1 MYTVET
7 TRMRLTVDFAA
18 GHVTS
23 LLADGTER
31 IAALSPLF
39 RLRLRHADSTTL
51 HLTAYNAATRRETNE
66 GGLYTDFAD
75 APGLTLRLTLKGDGE
90 QALWSV
96 EAEPGD
102 TATLVEWIDFPLITL
117 PALREN
123 CADRRGGQILLPYNE
138 GVLISD
144 AETRQLTDFRFWDP
158 EYPSIGCYSL
168 FPNMISSQMLACLW
182 EDCGLYLGAHDPARG
197 VKSVDFYPDRGGVTP
212 LFRLFCGVDFGKAFR
227 TDYPIVWRVT
237 DNRWESAAEIYRAWF
252 ETHLPPRVRR
262 IAENPDLPAW
272 YADSPLVV
280 SYPVRGIHDMD
291 EMYPNA
297 LFPYVNALPLL
308 DSLRE
313 AAESR
318 LLVLLMHWEGTAPW
332 APPYVWPPYG
342 GVEGFEAFRSA
353 LRERGDLLGVY
364 CSGFGY
370 TLRSNL
376 IPDYDRH
383 ADCAERSLERGMC
396 AGPDGKVAISRICT
410 GQRKGYDVCPASPV
424 GHDLLAE
431 AYAPLFESGLD
442 YVQILDQNHG
452 GSQYFCYSRD
462 HGHPPAPGAWM
473 TEHMQ
478 TMLTEWNR
486 QAPGMLFGC
495 ESAAAE
501 PFIGNLLFSD
511 NRFELNYLI
520 GTPVPLYAYLYHP
533 YVRNFMGNQ
542 VSCHLKTEVDT
553 LRYRMAYSFSAGDCM
568 TLVLTPDGDLMNNWG
583 TRDFIHKP
591 DREAAL
597 RMVANLSRLYREEA
611 KPYLYDGRMI
621 PAPAVACDTVSFDLE
636 FVPRKACLPA
646 VLSSAW
652 ESTEGK
658 RAVVLVNPGKEDA
671 LCRVE
676 GRTVTVPALDGLL
689 LEL

>member
-1 MYTVET
+1 MYTVEMN
-7 TRMRLTVDFAA
+7 RMRLAVDFEA
-18 GHVTS
+18 GHVAS
-23 LLADGTER
+23 LRADGTER
-31 IAALSPLF
+31 VTALTPLF

-51 HLTAYNAATRRETNE
+51 HLTAYDAATRLECNE
-66 GGLYTDFAD
+66 GGLYTDFAA
-75 APGLTLRLTLKGDGE
+75 APGLTLRITLKDDGE
-90 QALWSV
+90 QVLWSV

-102 TATLVEWIDFPLITL
+102 TDTLVEWIDFPLVTL

-123 CADRRGGQILLPYNE
+123 STDGRGGQILLPYNE

-168 FPNMISSQMLACLW
+168 FPNMVSSQMLACLW
-182 EDCGLYLGAHDPARG
+182 EDCSLYLGAHDPARG

-212 LFRLFCGVDFGKAFR
+212 LFRLFCGVDFGMTFR

-237 DNRWESAAEIYRAWF
+237 DNRWESAAEIYRTWF
-252 ETHLPPRVRR
+252 EAHLPPRARK
-262 IAENPDLPAW
+262 ITDNPDLPAW

-308 DSLRE
+308 DSLRK

-342 GVEGFEAFRSA
+342 GVDGFEAFRTA
-353 LRERGDLLGVY
+353 LHERGDLLGVY

-376 IPDYDRH
+376 IPDYDCH
-383 ADCAERSLERGMC
+383 ADCAERGLEQGMC

-410 GQRKGYDVCPASPV
+410 GQRQGYDVCPASPV

-452 GSQYFCYSRD
+452 GGQYFCYSRD
-462 HGHPPAPGAWM
+462 HGHPPTPGAWM

-478 TMLTEWNR
+478 TMLTEWNHK
-486 QAPGMLFGC
+486 APGMLFGC

-583 TRDFIHKP
+583 TRDFVHKP

-611 KPYLYDGRMI
+611 KPYLYNGRMI
-621 PAPAVACDTVSFDLE
+621 PAPAVACDTVTFGLE
-636 FVPRKACLPA
+636 FVPREARLPA

-652 ESTEGK
+652 ESAEGK

-671 LCRVE
+671 LCRVD